1 MENETFLK
9 RALLGSVV
17 MATVANLGVHAASAS
32 IINSS
37 SSAFDVS
44 GTLTVAGFLPVSL
57 TLNPVATAMGS
68 GAASYS
74 NGGIASAGLN
84 QSLSVLGTQY
94 ANLTSSP
101 NTATASFDASSS
113 KANASA
119 TGTNVNLNFLG
130 SGNSN
135 VLSLAVPSFTSTATV
150 SGDYGA
156 LAANGGASLASDT
169 KLSAFGQN
177 ITLAA
182 KPTAN
187 QTIPSRWLV

>member
-37 SSAFDVS
+37 RSAFDVS

-84 QSLSVLGTQY
+84 QSLSVLGIRS

-119 TGTNVNLNFLG
+119 TGINVNLNFLG
-130 SGNSN
+130 SGNSD

-150 SGDYGA
+150 SVTTA
-156 LAANGGASLASDT
+156 RLRPMVAHLSHQTRSCRLLVRISLWL
-169 KLSAFGQN
+169 LSRP
-177 ITLAA
+177 
-182 KPTAN
+182 PTRLFRV
-187 QTIPSRWLV
+187 RWLV